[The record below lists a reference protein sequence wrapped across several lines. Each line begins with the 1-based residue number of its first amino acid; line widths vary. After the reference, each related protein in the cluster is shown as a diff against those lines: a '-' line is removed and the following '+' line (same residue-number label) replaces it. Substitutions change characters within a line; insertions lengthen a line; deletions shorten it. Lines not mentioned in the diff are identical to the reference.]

1 MDQIILDKNPIG
13 QRDNYDYNDD
23 YDNYLKINANA
34 CKLTLEMKIN
44 CYNK

>member
-13 QRDNYDYNDD
+13 QRDNYD